1 MGFSLGGDKKRSKN
15 KQAQQS
21 TSTTSL
27 DPWTTKNFQDTN
39 TKMNGII
46 DQYASNPTP
55 PTAGMSPE
63 QVRARDLAGAN
74 VGNYQGLLNES
85 ADLARQGANYDLTD
99 VSKFNNI
106 HERDVTDAAG
116 AYYDEQLAKQTMQN
130 QANAASKGA
139 WGARYDVANGEA
151 MRGSVID
158 RAQMMANLRYE
169 GYANSQRMAQVD
181 MNNKYT
187 GSNALGVLA
196 GQTQQLGQNDVAML
210 EKLGATTREIE
221 QAKIDGTAQK
231 LFQELQMRMGVL
243 GQSRDFAGQT
253 NTSSGSGTSSGTSK
267 SSGFN
272 IDVLDFVR
280 NGFSPTK

>member
-1 MGFSLGGDKKRSKN
+1 MSFSKN
-15 KQAQQS
+15 KRKESTKQSQQS

-130 QANAASKGA
+130 QARAQQSGA
-139 WGARYDVANGEA
+139 YGGSRHGVADGELQRTA
-151 MRGSVID
+151 QMD
-158 RAQMMANLRYE
+158 KAQMMAKLRYE

-243 GQSRDFAGQT
+243 GQSRDFAAQT